1 MKKNI
6 KQLNKSGILGVL
18 YCKKKMIKYYKK
30 YNWTSVK
37 KNQIIFSQIRKKNLF
52 PMITM
57 KNITNSKKIKVEI
70 NLK

>member
-1 MKKNI
+1 
-6 KQLNKSGILGVL
+6 
-18 YCKKKMIKYYKK
+18 MITYYKK

-37 KNQIIFSQIRKKNLF
+37 KNQIIFSQIKKKNLF